1 MIEAAPRYGR
11 TVAFNA
17 TFEGAQGF
25 KMDCNGYFVDYQ
37 DSLWT
42 KVVEAF
48 RRPSSPSIF
57 SFDVGGVCDREAHPQ
72 CDRTAYGGA

>member
-1 MIEAAPRYGR
+1 MDALWPSTQRLK
-11 TVAFNA
+11 
-17 TFEGAQGF
+17 AQGF
-25 KMDCNGYFVDYQ
+25 KVDGNGYFVDYQ

-57 SFDVGGVCDREAHPQ
+57 LFDVGGVCDREAHPQ
-72 CDRTAYGGA
+72 CDCTAYGGA